1 MNSILTSISWTDILV
16 TIVSLALTWALAQAS
31 DWLKSKSE
39 ANKVKTQNESVKNY
53 IQIALDTTSQV
64 VDMLNTTVVNDWK
77 KAAADGKLT
86 DEEIDA
92 ITAEARTKVMT
103 ILSQSAVTALQ
114 QVYGDLNSMID
125 TWVKNA
131 VEKAKET
138 TGLTSDEAI
147 AAAATKPA
155 VENSSG
161 ETTAT
166 SPDTESAVEVGDPA
180 ESHSNTMAG
189 SAE

>member
-147 AAAATKPA
+147 AAAVTKPA

-166 SPDTESAVEVGDPA
+166 SPDTESAVEVGDSA
-180 ESHSNTMAG
+180 GSHSNTMAG

>member
-31 DWLKSKSE
+31 DWMKSKSE

>member
-166 SPDTESAVEVGDPA
+166 SPDTESAVEVCDPA

>member
-86 DEEIDA
+86 YEEIA
-92 ITAEARTKVMT
+92 ALTADARTKVMT

>member
-166 SPDTESAVEVGDPA
+166 SPDAESAVEVGDPA

-189 SAE
+189 SAK